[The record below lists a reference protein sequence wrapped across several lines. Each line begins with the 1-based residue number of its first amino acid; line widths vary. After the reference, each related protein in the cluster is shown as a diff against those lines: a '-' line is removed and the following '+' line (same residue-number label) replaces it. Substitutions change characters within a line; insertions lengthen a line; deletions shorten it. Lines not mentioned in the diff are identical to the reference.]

1 MPPIKVKGFEK
12 FDKEYF
18 VSCYL
23 KDNKKIAAF
32 NLWQDGLLILT
43 KAKFFQQW
51 DELKTL
57 DPTDKSKILPFIHES
72 IIDQT
77 RIIIC
82 FENFMKGQ
90 LILNEFLVHQ
100 LSDRHPKLK
109 QLQKKRPINIDE
121 VINEKTFKNLSTKP
135 KSKFDWTEYTL
146 RISTLFSQKYQEI
159 LNLPPGILSFLE
171 EINSKRNKLHFF
183 DSHGT

>member
-1 MPPIKVKGFEK
+1 VKGFEK

-23 KDNKKIAAF
+23 NDNKKIAAF

-90 LILNEFLVHQ
+90 LILNGFLAT
-100 LSDRHPKLK
+100 
-109 QLQKKRPINIDE
+109 I
-121 VINEKTFKNLSTKP
+121 
-135 KSKFDWTEYTL
+135 
-146 RISTLFSQKYQEI
+146 
-159 LNLPPGILSFLE
+159 
-171 EINSKRNKLHFF
+171 
-183 DSHGT
+183 